1 MIVLRLFFAFILIMI
16 VVCLGV
22 YLLSQDKRYLRF
34 SWQVSKFLFV
44 LLVLV
49 ALLYSMSRII
59 LF

>member
-1 MIVLRLFFAFILIMI
+1 MIVLRLLFAFILITT

-34 SWQVSKFLFV
+34 AWQVSKFLFV

-49 ALLYSMSRII
+49 ALLYSISRII

>member
-1 MIVLRLFFAFILIMI
+1 MIVLRLLFAFILITI

-22 YLLSQDKRYLRF
+22 YLLSQDRRYLGF
-34 SWQVSKFLFV
+34 AWQVSKFLFV

-49 ALLYSMSRII
+49 ALLYSISRII